1 MNTPKNKDAA
11 NSKSQPAIPPLK
23 MEITTDYNLWS
34 LLLQGSNSEGS
45 KKLSK
50 AEAYFDLMKRQRLT
64 MLTKDESYLGG
75 GILAL
80 AKDWRWDRTT
90 VKKFI
95 DALCSI
101 EAATF
106 EKVGNR
112 AVIKLTN
119 VTLLHPD
126 GSDA

>member
-1 MNTPKNKDAA
+1 MNNQKSKETQ
-11 NSKSQPAIPPLK
+11 NSNSQPAVPPLK
-23 MEITTDYNLWS
+23 MEVTTGYDLWS
-34 LLLQGSNSEGS
+34 LLLQGSSSEGTHRM
-45 KKLSK
+45 SK

-80 AKDWRWDRTT
+80 AKAWRWDRTT

-95 DALCSI
+95 DALCCI

-106 EKVGNR
+106 EKAGNR

-119 VTLLHPD
+119 VNLLHPD

>member
-1 MNTPKNKDAA
+1 MNKQNKTDAA
-11 NSKSQPAIPPLK
+11 GSQSQTADTAQK
-23 MEITTDYNLWS
+23 MTVTTGYDLWS
-34 LLLQGSNSEGS
+34 LLFQGNDSEGS
-45 KKLSK
+45 HKLTK
-50 AEAYFDLMKRQRLT
+50 AEAYFDLIKRQRLS

-80 AKDWRWDRTT
+80 AKAWRWDRTT

-106 EKVGNR
+106 KKVGNR

-119 VTLLHPD
+119 VTSLHND
-126 GSDA
+126 CSDA

>member
-11 NSKSQPAIPPLK
+11 NSNSQSTIPPLK
-23 MEITTDYNLWS
+23 MEVTTDYDLWS

-64 MLTKDESYLGG
+64 MLTKDDNYLGG

-126 GSDA
+126 GSEA

>member
-1 MNTPKNKDAA
+1 MNNQKNKDAA
-11 NSKSQPAIPPLK
+11 NSNSQPIIPPLK
-23 MEITTDYNLWS
+23 MEVTTGYDLWS
-34 LLLQGSNSEGS
+34 LLLQGNNSEGS

-64 MLTKDESYLGG
+64 MLTKDDSYLGG

-106 EKVGNR
+106 KKVGNR

-119 VTLLHPD
+119 VTLLHPN

>member
-11 NSKSQPAIPPLK
+11 NSNSQSTIPPLK
-23 MEITTDYNLWS
+23 MEVRTDYNLWS
-34 LLLQGSNSEGS
+34 LLLQGNNSEGS

-64 MLTKDESYLGG
+64 MLTKDDSYLGG

-126 GSDA
+126 GSEA